1 MMNKAFL
8 DLIDDNRTPDEL
20 KAKLVMLAIKMQK
33 LTNVADMK
41 AVLLLMID
49 VLTDVEKVQEQ
60 LNAKVN

>member
-1 MMNKAFL
+1 MNKAFL